1 MQPTLQTPAAG
12 SPHGLHGVG
21 GWLTFFCV
29 SLTIFAPIV
38 HLNIA
43 AKAFKSLLSPTQ
55 LANGTLLRLDAV
67 FVIYVG
73 LAMFSCVCGYLLW
86 SENPRGPGV
95 TKAYLVIAAVLVI
108 TLYSVLVLAGM
119 KIDLFSIVL
128 RRLVYTVCWYAY
140 LSTSERVRLTYSPGF
155 RH

>member
-1 MQPTLQTPAAG
+1 MQSALQTPAAD
-12 SPHGLHGVG
+12 SPHRLHGMG

-43 AKAFKSLLSPTQ
+43 VKAFKSLLSSDH
-55 LANGTLLRLDAV
+55 LAGSALLRLDAV
-67 FVIYVG
+67 FVIYTG

-95 TKAYLVIAAVLVI
+95 TKAYLVIAALVVI
-108 TLYSVLVLAGM
+108 TLYSVLMLTGM

-128 RRLVYTVCWYAY
+128 GRLVYTVCWYAY
-140 LSTSERVRLTYSPGF
+140 LSMSERVRLTYSPVF